1 MLTLTKSD
9 LALLKQGIIPNYFKD
24 KSKDELVLFLVEKI
38 IDCDKAVREAYDLVE
53 SVRYKIDHW
62 EGSVSEH
69 VEKLEMAETTLR
81 EVEAL

>member
-9 LALLKQGIIPNYFKD
+9 LALLKQGIIPHYFRD
-24 KSKDELVLFLVEKI
+24 KSKDELVLFLVDKLL
-38 IDCDKAVREAYDLVE
+38 DCDKSVREAYDLVE
-53 SVRYKIDHW
+53 GVRYKIDHW

-69 VEKLEMAETTLR
+69 VEKLEMAENTLM